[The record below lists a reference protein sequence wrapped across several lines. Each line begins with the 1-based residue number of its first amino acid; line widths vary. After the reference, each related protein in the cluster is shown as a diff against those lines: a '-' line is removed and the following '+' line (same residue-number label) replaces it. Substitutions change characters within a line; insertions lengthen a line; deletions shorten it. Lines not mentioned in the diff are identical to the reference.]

1 MNKTDE
7 IELNKQREIKKIK
20 QELEIQKLKEGELI
34 EEMDLIKQAH
44 KIFQLIE
51 KKMNELA
58 FDQFKNKGG
67 DKARQI
73 KKSL

>member
-1 MNKTDE
+1 
-7 IELNKQREIKKIK
+7 
-20 QELEIQKLKEGELI
+20 
-34 EEMDLIKQAH
+34 MDLIKQAH

-67 DKARQI
+67 DKAR
-73 KKSL
+73 